1 MNAKNCYL
9 GLLLVGCSTLL
20 LSSCEKDVYD
30 SSKVWNTTDLVVPDG
45 FDWAMTR
52 NVSLSMESPCATSVT
67 VYQDESCREVLAE
80 LPVAKGSSSIVLG
93 VPSVNS
99 ALWIE
104 YPLKSGGKEVKKIPI
119 NSVAATR
126 AGDAGSWVA
135 GVIFPDAAET
145 VIGNDVIACY
155 QPAKDKFGTLMFEDM
170 WPVKGDYDYNDYV
183 VNYNMEATRGFDE
196 DIVHVTMKLKLRAM
210 GGSLPYR
217 LCMQVGHKSNSA
229 SVELLSSDV
238 VGLEVDATKARGGN
252 VELLP
257 NTKHVILALTGF
269 DELRKSNGGEFY
281 NTERKYLVAHDQTP
295 EITFTLKLSEER
307 FKGAG
312 KRDLVFAF
320 GDQFAFD
327 YFLQRPDNMREI
339 HLIDYPPTEL
349 YKNYDADL
357 GDLGHTN
364 YYCSKDKL
372 VWGLKAPVEMAW
384 TIETKDITT
393 VYTHFADWIVNGGDD
408 LENSVDNKKWYTQN
422 STYLTGNKNLYVD
435 PQIH

>member
-1 MNAKNCYL
+1 MNRKNFYL
-9 GLLLVGCSTLL
+9 GLLLVGCSAFL
-20 LSSCEKDVYD
+20 LSSCEKEVYD
-30 SSKVWNTTDLVVPDG
+30 SSKVQNTTDLVVPDG

-52 NVSLSMESPCATSVT
+52 NVSLSMESPCETSVT
-67 VYQDESCREVLAE
+67 VYQDELCREVLAE
-80 LPVAKGSSSIVLG
+80 LPVAEGSSSVVLG

-104 YPLKSGGKEVKKIPI
+104 YPLKSGGKEVKKVSIG
-119 NSVAATR
+119 SLAATR
-126 AGDAGSWVA
+126 AGEAASWTA
-135 GVIFPDAAET
+135 GVIFPDAVEQD
-145 VIGNDVIACY
+145 VSGGVIACY

-170 WPVKGDYDYNDYV
+170 WPAKGDYDYNDYV
-183 VNYNMEATRGFDE
+183 VNYNVEAKRGFTS
-196 DIVHVTMKLKLRAM
+196 DIVYVTMKLKFRAM

-217 LCMQVGHKSNSA
+217 LCIQVGHKSNSA
-229 SVELLSSDV
+229 SAELLSSDV
-238 VGLEVDATKARGGN
+238 VGLEVDAAKARGGN

-269 DELRKSNGGEFY
+269 DDLRKSNGGEYY

-295 EITFTLKLSEER
+295 EITFTLQLSEKR
-307 FKGAG
+307 FKNEGR
-312 KRDLVFAF
+312 KELIWAF

-357 GDLGHTN
+357 GGQGHTN

-384 TIETKDITT
+384 PIETKDITT
-393 VYTHFADWIVNGGDD
+393 VYTHFADWIVNGGND
-408 LENSVDNKKWYTQN
+408 LENRVWNKKWYSQN
-422 STYLTGNKNLYVD
+422 STYLTKDKKLYVD
-435 PQIH
+435 PQEH